1 MATAEN
7 VDPALWQ
14 ILQNMKTPDF
24 EPTTPVSGAP
34 LAKRRVAIVTTAALQ
49 RAGDRPFAAHA
60 TDYRVIPRDAAESLT
75 VGHISVNF
83 DRSGFQRDY
92 NVVFPIDR
100 LEELAER
107 GEIGSVAEYH
117 YAFLGS
123 SNPLKM
129 KAAAGRVAGLLK
141 QDRVDAVLLTP
152 V

>member
-14 ILQNMKTPDF
+14 ILQNMKTPEF
-24 EPTTPVSGAP
+24 EPTPAVSGPP
-34 LAKRRVAIVTTAALQ
+34 LSKRRVAIVTTAALQ
-49 RAGDRPFAAHA
+49 RAGDRPFSAHA
-60 TDYRVIPRDAAESLT
+60 TDYRVIPRDAADSLT

-107 GEIGSVAEYH
+107 GEIGSVADYH

-129 KAAAGRVAGLLK
+129 EAAAGRVAGLLK

>member
-1 MATAEN
+1 MATADN
-7 VDPALWQ
+7 VDPKLWQ
-14 ILQNMKTPDF
+14 ILENMQIPDY
-24 EPTTPVSGAP
+24 EPTTPVSGPP
-34 LAKRRVAIVTTAALQ
+34 LPERRVAIVTTAALQ
-49 RAGDRPFAAHA
+49 REGDRPFSAHA
-60 TDYRVIPRDAAESLT
+60 TDFRVIPRDAADSLT
-75 VGHISVNF
+75 IGHISVNF

-107 GEIGSVAEYH
+107 GEIGSVADYH

-129 KAAAGRVAGLLK
+129 EEAANRVAGLLK

>member
-1 MATAEN
+1 MATSEN
-7 VDPALWQ
+7 VDPALWN
-14 ILQNMKTPDF
+14 IMQNMKTSDF
-24 EPTTPVSGAP
+24 EPTTPVSGPP
-34 LAKRRVAIVTTAALQ
+34 LSERRVAVVTTAALQ
-49 RAGDRPFAAHA
+49 REGDRPFSAHA
-60 TDYRVIPRDAAESLT
+60 TDFRVIPKDAADSLT

-100 LEELAER
+100 LEELAEQ
-107 GEIGSVAEYH
+107 GEIGSVADYH

-129 KAAAGRVAGLLK
+129 EAAANRVAGLLK

>member
-14 ILQNMKTPDF
+14 IMQNMKTPAF
-24 EPTTPVSGAP
+24 GPTAPVSGP
-34 LAKRRVAIVTTAALQ
+34 RLSKRRVAIVTTAALQ
-49 RAGDRPFAAHA
+49 REGDRPFSAHA
-60 TDYRVIPRDAAESLT
+60 TDYRVIPRDAADSLT
-75 VGHISVNF
+75 IGHISVNF

-129 KAAAGRVAGLLK
+129 EEAANRVAGLLK